1 MHSQGYNFDNIDV
14 LGRAFNPLA
23 SHPPP
28 LVPATLDAQCDLSEM
43 LNETMEYNQKALARD
58 EIGSLDD
65 LRQRRAGY
73 VRLVNWTESL
83 PPALRVENRS
93 PQTSFVRYV
102 LLHPQ
107 ILLRLWQ
114 QPFLTLTRH
123 RLFINEVAYGIVRPL
138 PHDARFGD
146 RGSVTDLLLQH
157 CKNDLE
163 VSEAYTKFWPPEL
176 SGYFSNGLYNTIITL
191 ASLLHEP
198 RSHDL
203 FARACGLER
212 SAARHFPLVKFIL
225 RSIHALVLSLGLEI
239 PPAARWCFENLD
251 FNGDDLKDIPVS
263 YALPLHEQVRK
274 SLLTNGEGSDDHE
287 EREMGIQMGALISR
301 WNGMSMSSGR

>member
-14 LGRAFNPLA
+14 LGRPFNPLS

-43 LNETMEYNQKALARD
+43 LNEIMEHNQKALARD

-73 VRLVNWTESL
+73 VRLVNWSESL
-83 PPALRVENRS
+83 PPALRIGNRS
-93 PQTSFVRYV
+93 PQTSFVRHV
-102 LLHPQ
+102 LLHPE
-107 ILLRLWQ
+107 ILLRPWQ
-114 QPFLTLTRH
+114 HPSLTLTRR

-138 PHDARFGD
+138 PLDARFGD
-146 RGSVTDLLLQH
+146 RGSVADMLLQH

-163 VSEAYTKFWPPEL
+163 VSEAYTELWPPEL
-176 SGYFSNGLYNTIITL
+176 SGYYSNGLYNTIITL

-212 SAARHFPLVKFIL
+212 SAARHFPLVRFIL
-225 RSIHALVLSLGLEI
+225 KGIHALVLSHGQEI
-239 PPAARWCFENLD
+239 PPAATWCFENLD
-251 FNGDDLKDIPVS
+251 FNVDDLKDVPVS
-263 YALPLHEQVRK
+263 YALPLHEQVRR
-274 SLLTNGEGSDDHE
+274 SLLTNGEVDDEHE
-287 EREMGIQMGALISR
+287 EREMGVQMGKLISR
-301 WNGMSMSSGR
+301 WNGMSMS